1 MGGDYCNNDST
12 HTHTPIMPRSK
23 RNTVVALTRTS
34 KKTKEQKAGLIEKVQ
49 EYTDAF
55 KYLWVFHVEH
65 MRNKCLQEV
74 RDHWK
79 GSKILLGRNA
89 VMRKALGNTLEEE
102 HKQGTSHIAALL
114 EGDVGLLF
122 TDEEPTVVTEWFET
136 YKVPD
141 YARAGNVATDDFVI
155 PEGPILI
162 DEEKVSHA
170 IEPQFR
176 KLGVPSSLVKGV
188 PSLSSSYQVC
198 KKDGKLSADQAH
210 LLKLFHI
217 PMATFQIV
225 PKTCLNLQEGKI
237 VHGGGDEA

>member
-1 MGGDYCNNDST
+1 MGNNDST
-12 HTHTPIMPRSK
+12 HTHPPTMPRSK

-89 VMRKALGNTLEEE
+89 VMRKALGNP
-102 HKQGTSHIAALL
+102 L